1 VTRLFLLMLVSA
13 SRDERYFDE
22 RVAPILMRRCLG
34 CHNAELMNGGV
45 SFTDRAS
52 LLRGGPRGPA
62 IVPGKPDESVMIQ
75 ALRHEG
81 QLQMPPGPVLPG
93 KEVKVLTE
101 WVRRGEVWS
110 LKLFGK

>member
-1 VTRLFLLMLVSA
+1 MIWAFLLVLGA
-13 SRDERYFDE
+13 GGSRDARYFDE
-22 RVAPILMRRCLG
+22 RVAPILTRRCLG

-52 LLRGGPRGPA
+52 LLKGGQRGPA
-62 IVPGKPDESVMIQ
+62 IVPGRPEASVMIQ

-101 WVRRGEVWS
+101 WVRRGAVWG
-110 LKLFGK
+110 LKLPK

>member
-1 VTRLFLLMLVSA
+1 
-13 SRDERYFDE
+13 
-22 RVAPILMRRCLG
+22 
-34 CHNAELMNGGV
+34 
-45 SFTDRAS
+45 
-52 LLRGGPRGPA
+52 
-62 IVPGKPDESVMIQ
+62 MIQ

-81 QLQMPPGPVLPG
+81 QLQVLRGPVLKG